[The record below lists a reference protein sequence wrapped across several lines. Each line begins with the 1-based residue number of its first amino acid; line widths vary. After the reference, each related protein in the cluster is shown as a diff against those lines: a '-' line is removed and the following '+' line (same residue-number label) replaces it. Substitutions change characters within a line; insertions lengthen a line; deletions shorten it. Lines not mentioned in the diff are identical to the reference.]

1 MEEIEFWNKV
11 RQHCKFVLGFCDWCC
26 VVWIAC
32 LGSVSLVFVCFRF
45 RFFFSPNSFLFVSFL
60 LLLFWQRVDE
70 IFGVV
75 ETLISFCLF
84 MNSTVWTLFLDVS

>member
-1 MEEIEFWNKV
+1 M
-11 RQHCKFVLGFCDWCC
+11 LCC
-26 VVWIAC
+26 LDC
-32 LGSVSLVFVCFRF
+32 LFGVSFISFRLF
-45 RFFFSPNSFLFVSFL
+45 SFSFFSPNSFLFVSFL